1 LTTGHKD
8 SRIASSGV
16 QLAEVVG
23 AIALAADLGLGQP
36 LDHVL
41 RSCVVATRFAE
52 HLGVSREDRDATYWT
67 TLFMTA
73 GCTGSSYELSEVFGD
88 DIAFRAGIFWVPPTT
103 VNMLRFMLG
112 RAGSGKGVI
121 ARVQARAN
129 LLRTKLSAVERAL
142 IAHCHVSARL
152 AERVGLGERVVT
164 SLLQTFAR
172 WDGKGLPSGLAGDDI
187 LLPIRITNIAN
198 VVTAHAREQG
208 VAAAAESVRPFSG
221 TDFDPRLCN
230 AWRAAAPDVLSS
242 IEGQSSW
249 ERVVADQAAGRAPL
263 TEGELDDALEL
274 IADYADLK
282 SPWFTGHSRSVA
294 SLAAAAAR
302 RAQLPESEVI
312 SLRRAAL
319 VHDIGRN
326 GVPNSIWDKRGP
338 LSDSEMERVQLHA
351 YYTDRVLRRAGKLA
365 ELASVASAAHERIG
379 GGGYPRQI
387 GGLTIPLLG
396 RYLEAADVYQAMLED
411 RPHRPAHSYA
421 DAGVELRRAAHAGEL
436 DGSAVDAVLTAA
448 GHATRSR
455 PSAPAG
461 LTPRETEVLVLA
473 SRGGTIRSV
482 AQKLDIAPKT
492 AGNHLEHIY
501 SKIGVSTRAEAA
513 MFAMQHG
520 LLPDWQTPQT

>member
-1 LTTGHKD
+1 
-8 SRIASSGV
+8 V

-23 AIALAADLGLGQP
+23 SIALAADLGLGQP

-67 TLFMTA
+67 TLFMMA
-73 GCTGSSYELSEVFGD
+73 GCTGSSYELSQVFGD

-121 ARVQARAN
+121 ERMRVRAD
-129 LLRTKLSAVERAL
+129 LLRTKLTAVEQAL

-152 AERVGLGERVVT
+152 AERVGLGERVVM

-208 VAAAAESVRPFSG
+208 VAAAAESVRAFSG
-221 TDFDPRLCN
+221 TDFDPRLCS
-230 AWRAAAPDVLSS
+230 AWRTAAPDVLAGLD
-242 IEGQSSW
+242 GQSSW
-249 ERVVADQAAGRAPL
+249 ERVVADQPTSRAPL
-263 TEGELDDALEL
+263 SEAELDDALEL
-274 IADYADLK
+274 VADYADLK
-282 SPWFTGHSRSVA
+282 SPWFTGHSRGVA
-294 SLAAAAAR
+294 SLAAAAAL
-302 RAQLPESEVI
+302 RAGLPESEI
-312 SLRRAAL
+312 ASLRRAAL

-326 GVPNSIWDKRGP
+326 GVPNSIWDKGGP

-351 YYTDRVLRRAGKLA
+351 YYTDRVLRRGGKLA
-365 ELASVASAAHERIG
+365 ELASIASAAHERIG
-379 GGGYPRQI
+379 GGGYPRRI

-396 RYLEAADVYQAMLED
+396 RYLEAADVYHAMIED
-411 RPHRPAHSYA
+411 RPHRAPHSHKA
-421 DAGVELRRAAHAGEL
+421 AAVELRRAAHAGEL
-436 DGSAVDAVLTAA
+436 DGSAVDAILNVA
-448 GHATRSR
+448 GHTTSSKPA
-455 PSAPAG
+455 APAG

-473 SRGGTIRSV
+473 ARGGTIRSV
-482 AQKLDIAPKT
+482 ARQLDIAPKT

-520 LLPDWQTPQT
+520 LLPNWQTPQTRGE

>member
-1 LTTGHKD
+1 
-8 SRIASSGV
+8 
-16 QLAEVVG
+16 
-23 AIALAADLGLGQP
+23 
-36 LDHVL
+36 
-41 RSCVVATRFAE
+41 
-52 HLGVSREDRDATYWT
+52 
-67 TLFMTA
+67 
-73 GCTGSSYELSEVFGD
+73 
-88 DIAFRAGIFWVPPTT
+88 
-103 VNMLRFMLG
+103 
-112 RAGSGKGVI
+112 
-121 ARVQARAN
+121 
-129 LLRTKLSAVERAL
+129 
-142 IAHCHVSARL
+142 
-152 AERVGLGERVVT
+152 
-164 SLLQTFAR
+164 
-172 WDGKGLPSGLAGDDI
+172 
-187 LLPIRITNIAN
+187 
-198 VVTAHAREQG
+198 
-208 VAAAAESVRPFSG
+208 
-221 TDFDPRLCN
+221 
-230 AWRAAAPDVLSS
+230 
-242 IEGQSSW
+242 
-249 ERVVADQAAGRAPL
+249 
-263 TEGELDDALEL
+263 
-274 IADYADLK
+274 
-282 SPWFTGHSRSVA
+282 
-294 SLAAAAAR
+294 
-302 RAQLPESEVI
+302 
-312 SLRRAAL
+312 
-319 VHDIGRN
+319 
-326 GVPNSIWDKRGP
+326 
-338 LSDSEMERVQLHA
+338 MERVQLHA